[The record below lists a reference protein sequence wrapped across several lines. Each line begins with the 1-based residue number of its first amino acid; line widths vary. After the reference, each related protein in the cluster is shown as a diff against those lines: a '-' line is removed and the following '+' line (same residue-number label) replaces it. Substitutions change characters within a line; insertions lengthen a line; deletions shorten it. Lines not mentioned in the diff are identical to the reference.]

1 MMDKEKSYTRERITN
16 LDFIRGFALLGILVM
31 NVIAFGLPLTATTN
45 PSTYGIENI
54 LDWTV
59 LVISSV
65 FFEYKMMGLFSMLF
79 GVGIMIFLENAEKKT
94 SKPKTLAIWRNF
106 LLLCFGLLHYTIW
119 IGDVLA
125 PYAVCAFLLILFPDV
140 KKPILILLAI
150 VFLIIAFIFI
160 TNYFSSL
167 FDSNGNLVSQEEWVL
182 LASEGGE
189 LSYGKFWFPDSES
202 FGNLVGMWWYIG
214 AFFRAISLMLFGIL
228 LYKLNIIQGKKNI
241 VFYKKIAVYGFSV
254 GLPLSI
260 YSIYLLVSTD
270 YDPSVLF
277 ISNIFNTLSVI
288 PMVLGYTGVLT
299 ILNLKLRDS
308 ISTRLQACGKLA
320 FTNYITQTL
329 FGVFFIGAFR
339 LDTFSRSELIIFVFL
354 VWIIQ
359 IAWSK
364 PILEKF
370 NYGPLEWVWRKLT
383 YRFIKI

>member
-1 MMDKEKSYTRERITN
+1 MEKENNFARTRITN
-16 LDFIRGFALLGILVM
+16 LDFIRGFALLGILVI
-31 NVIAFGLPLTATTN
+31 NIIAFGLPLTATTN
-45 PSTYGIENI
+45 PSTFGIENT
-54 LDWTV
+54 LDWMV
-59 LVISSV
+59 LIISSV
-65 FFEYKMMGLFSMLF
+65 FFEFKMMGLFSMLF
-79 GVGIMIFLENAEKKT
+79 GVGIIIFLENAEKKT

-106 LLLCFGLLHYTIW
+106 ILFCFGLIHMSIW

-125 PYAVCAFLLILFPDV
+125 PYAICAFLLIIFPDV
-140 KKPILILLAI
+140 KKPILIFLAI
-150 VFLIIAFIFI
+150 VFLMIAFIVI

-167 FDSNGNLVSQEEWVL
+167 YDTNGNLISDEEWIL

>member
-1 MMDKEKSYTRERITN
+1 MAKDINYTKERITN

-45 PSTYGIENI
+45 PSTYGIDNI

-79 GVGIMIFLENAEKKT
+79 GVGIMIFLENARNKT

-106 LLLCFGLLHYTIW
+106 LLLCFGLLHFSIW
-119 IGDVLA
+119 VGDVLA
-125 PYAVCAFLLILFPDV
+125 PYAICAFLLIIFPDV
-140 KKPILILLAI
+140 KKPILIFLAI
-150 VFLIIAFIFI
+150 VFLMIAFIVI

-167 FDSNGNLVSQEEWVL
+167 YDTNGNLISDEEWIL

>member
-1 MMDKEKSYTRERITN
+1 MENKNNFARSRITN
-16 LDFIRGFALLGILVM
+16 LDFIRGFALLGILVI
-31 NVIAFGLPLTATTN
+31 NIIAFGLPLTATTN
-45 PSTYGIENI
+45 PSTFGIENT
-54 LDWTV
+54 LDWMV
-59 LVISSV
+59 LIISSV
-65 FFEYKMMGLFSMLF
+65 FFEFKMMGLFSMLF
-79 GVGIMIFLENAEKKT
+79 GVGIIIFLENAEKKT

-106 LLLCFGLLHYTIW
+106 ILLCFGLIHMSIW

-125 PYAVCAFLLILFPDV
+125 PYAICAFLLIIFPDV
-140 KKPILILLAI
+140 KKPILIFIAI
-150 VFLIIAFIFI
+150 IFLMIAFIVI

-167 FDSNGNLVSQEEWVL
+167 YDTNGNLISQEEWVL

-202 FGNLVGMWWYIG
+202 FGNLVGMWWFIG

-228 LYKLNIIQGKKNI
+228 LYKLNIIQGNKDI
-241 VFYKKIAVYGFSV
+241 SFYKKISVYGLSI
-254 GLPLSI
+254 GLPLSV
-260 YSIYLLVSTD
+260 YSIYLLVSTR
-270 YDPSVLF
+270 YDPSVVF

-288 PMVLGYTGVLT
+288 PMVLGYTGILT

-308 ISTRLQACGKLA
+308 ISARLQACGKLA

-329 FGVFFIGAFR
+329 FGVFLIGSFG

-364 PILEKF
+364 PILDKF
-370 NYGPLEWVWRKLT
+370 NYGPLEWIWRKLT

>member
-1 MMDKEKSYTRERITN
+1 MEIEINFARSRITN
-16 LDFIRGFALLGILVM
+16 LDFIRGFALLGILVI
-31 NVIAFGLPLTATTN
+31 NIIAFGLPLTATSN
-45 PSTYGIENI
+45 PSTFGIENTF
-54 LDWTV
+54 DWIV
-59 LVISSV
+59 LIISSV

-79 GVGIMIFLENAEKKT
+79 GVGIIIFLENAEKKT

-106 LLLCFGLLHYTIW
+106 ILLCFGLIHMSIW

-125 PYAVCAFLLILFPDV
+125 PYAICAFLLIIFPDV
-140 KKPILILLAI
+140 KKPILIFLAI
-150 VFLIIAFIFI
+150 VFLMIAFIVI

-167 FDSNGNLVSQEEWVL
+167 YDTNGNLISEEEWVL

-260 YSIYLLVSTD
+260 YSIYLLVSTN

-308 ISTRLQACGKLA
+308 ISIRLQACGKLA

>member
-1 MMDKEKSYTRERITN
+1 MEIENRYISSRITN
-16 LDFIRGFALLGILVM
+16 LDFIRGFALLGILVL

-54 LDWTV
+54 LDWVV
-59 LVISSV
+59 LVVSSV

-106 LLLCFGLLHYTIW
+106 LLLCFGLLHYSIW

-125 PYAVCAFLLILFPDV
+125 PYAICAFLLIIFPDV
-140 KKPILILLAI
+140 KKPILILSVI
-150 VFLIIAFIFI
+150 IFLIIAFIVI

-167 FDSNGNLVSQEEWVL
+167 YDSNGNLVSQEEWVL

-189 LSYGKFWFPDSES
+189 LSYGSIWFPDSEAP
-202 FGNLVGMWWYIG
+202 GNIIGMWWFIG
-214 AFFRAISLMLFGIL
+214 AFFRAITLMLFGIF
-228 LYKLNIIQGKKNI
+228 LYKLKIIQGNKEI
-241 VFYKKIAVYGFSV
+241 SFYKKISIYGFSI

-260 YSIYLLVSTD
+260 YSIYLLVSSG

-288 PMVLGYTGVLT
+288 PMVLGYIGVLT

-308 ISTRLQACGKLA
+308 ITERLRACGRLA
-320 FTNYITQTL
+320 FSNYIVQTI
-329 FGVFFIGAFR
+329 FGVFILGAFG
-339 LDTFSRSELIIFVFL
+339 LDTFSRAQLMIFVFI
-354 VWIIQ
+354 VWLIQ

-364 PILEKF
+364 PILDRF
-370 NYGPLEWVWRKLT
+370 NYGPLEWLWRKLT
-383 YRFIKI
+383 YRFI

>member
-1 MMDKEKSYTRERITN
+1 MEKENNFARTRITN
-16 LDFIRGFALLGILVM
+16 LDFIRGFALLGILVI
-31 NVIAFGLPLTATTN
+31 NIIAFGLPLTATSN
-45 PSTYGIENI
+45 PSTFGIENT

-59 LVISSV
+59 LIISSV

-79 GVGIMIFLENAEKKT
+79 GVGIIIFLENAEKKT

-106 LLLCFGLLHYTIW
+106 ILFCFGLIHMSIW

-125 PYAVCAFLLILFPDV
+125 PYAICAFLLIIFPDV
-140 KKPILILLAI
+140 KKPILIFLAI
-150 VFLIIAFIFI
+150 VFLMIAFIVI

-167 FDSNGNLVSQEEWVL
+167 YDTNGNLISQEEWIL

-241 VFYKKIAVYGFSV
+241 EFYKKIAVYGFSV

-277 ISNIFNTLSVI
+277 ISNIFNTFSVI

-320 FTNYITQTL
+320 FTNYIIQTL
-329 FGVFFIGAFR
+329 FGVFIIGAFR

-364 PILEKF
+364 PILDKF

-383 YRFIKI
+383 YRFIKV

>member
-1 MMDKEKSYTRERITN
+1 MEKEDNFARTRITN
-16 LDFIRGFALLGILVM
+16 LDFIRGFALLGILII
-31 NVIAFGLPLTATTN
+31 NIIAFGLPLTATTN
-45 PSTYGIENI
+45 PSTFGIENT
-54 LDWTV
+54 LDRMV
-59 LVISSV
+59 MIISSV

-79 GVGIMIFLENAEKKT
+79 GVGIIIFLENAEKKT

-106 LLLCFGLLHYTIW
+106 ILLCFGLIHMSIW

-125 PYAVCAFLLILFPDV
+125 PYAICAFLLIIFPDV
-140 KKPILILLAI
+140 KKPILIFLAI
-150 VFLIIAFIFI
+150 VFLMIAFIVI

-167 FDSNGNLVSQEEWVL
+167 YDTNGNLISEEEWIL

>member
-1 MMDKEKSYTRERITN
+1 MNSNLRITN

-45 PSTYGIENI
+45 SSTYGIENT
-54 LDWTV
+54 LDWIV

-79 GVGIMIFLENAEKKT
+79 GVGIMIFLENARKKT

-106 LLLCFGLLHYTIW
+106 LLLCFGLLHFSIW
-119 IGDVLA
+119 VGDVLA
-125 PYAVCAFLLILFPDV
+125 PYAICAFLLIIFPDV
-140 KKPILILLAI
+140 KKPILIFLAI
-150 VFLIIAFIFI
+150 VFLMIAFIVI

-167 FDSNGNLVSQEEWVL
+167 YDTNGNLISEEEWIL

>member
-1 MMDKEKSYTRERITN
+1 MEKENNFAKTRITN
-16 LDFIRGFALLGILVM
+16 LDFIRGFALLGILVI
-31 NVIAFGLPLTATTN
+31 NIIAFGLPLTATTN
-45 PSTYGIENI
+45 PSTFGIENT
-54 LDWTV
+54 LDWMV
-59 LVISSV
+59 LIISSV
-65 FFEYKMMGLFSMLF
+65 FFEFKMMGLFSMLF
-79 GVGIMIFLENAEKKT
+79 GVGIIIFLENAEKKT

-106 LLLCFGLLHYTIW
+106 ILLCFGLIHMSIW

-125 PYAVCAFLLILFPDV
+125 PYAICAFLLIIFPDV
-140 KKPILILLAI
+140 KKPILIFLAI
-150 VFLIIAFIFI
+150 VFLMIAFIVI

-167 FDSNGNLVSQEEWVL
+167 YDTNGNLISEEEWIL

>member
-1 MMDKEKSYTRERITN
+1 MEIEINFARSRITN
-16 LDFIRGFALLGILVM
+16 LDFIRGFALLGILVI
-31 NVIAFGLPLTATTN
+31 NIIAFGLPLTATSN
-45 PSTYGIENI
+45 PSTFGIDNT

-59 LVISSV
+59 LIISSV

-79 GVGIMIFLENAEKKT
+79 GVGIIIFLENAEKKT

-106 LLLCFGLLHYTIW
+106 ILLCFGLIHMSIW

-125 PYAVCAFLLILFPDV
+125 PYAICAFLLIIFPDV
-140 KKPILILLAI
+140 KKPILIFLAI
-150 VFLIIAFIFI
+150 VFLMIAFIVI

-167 FDSNGNLVSQEEWVL
+167 YDTNGNLISEEEWVL

-260 YSIYLLVSTD
+260 YSIYLLVSTN

-354 VWIIQ
+354 VWIVQ

>member
-1 MMDKEKSYTRERITN
+1 MDKENSYTRERITN

-45 PSTYGIENI
+45 PSTYGIDNI
-54 LDWTV
+54 LDWIV
-59 LVISSV
+59 LVVSSV

-79 GVGIMIFLENAEKKT
+79 GVGIMIFLENAKKKT

-106 LLLCFGLLHYTIW
+106 LLLCFGLLHYSIW

-125 PYAVCAFLLILFPDV
+125 PYAICAFLLIIFPDV
-140 KKPILILLAI
+140 KKPILILSVI
-150 VFLIIAFIFI
+150 IFLIIAFIVI

-167 FDSNGNLVSQEEWVL
+167 YDSNGNLVSQEEWVL

-189 LSYGKFWFPDSES
+189 LSYGSIWFPDSEAP
-202 FGNLVGMWWYIG
+202 GNIIGMWWFIG
-214 AFFRAISLMLFGIL
+214 AFFRAITLMLFGIF
-228 LYKLNIIQGKKNI
+228 LYKLKIIQGNKEI
-241 VFYKKIAVYGFSV
+241 SFYKKISIYGFSI

-260 YSIYLLVSTD
+260 YSIYLLVSSG

-288 PMVLGYTGVLT
+288 PMVIGYIGVLT

-308 ISTRLQACGKLA
+308 ITDRLRACGRLA
-320 FTNYITQTL
+320 FSNYIVQTI
-329 FGVFFIGAFR
+329 FGVFILGAFG
-339 LDTFSRSELIIFVFL
+339 LDTFSRAQLMIFVFM
-354 VWIIQ
+354 VWVIQ

-364 PILEKF
+364 PILDRF
-370 NYGPLEWVWRKLT
+370 NYGPLEWLWRKLT
-383 YRFIKI
+383 YRFI

>member
-1 MMDKEKSYTRERITN
+1 MMDKENSYTRERITN

-79 GVGIMIFLENAEKKT
+79 GVGIMIFLENARKKT

-106 LLLCFGLLHYTIW
+106 LLLCFGLLHYSIW

-150 VFLIIAFIFI
+150 VFLIIAFIVI

-167 FDSNGNLVSQEEWVL
+167 FDSSGNLISQEEWVL

-189 LSYGKFWFPDSES
+189 LSYGSIWFPDSEAP
-202 FGNLVGMWWYIG
+202 GNIIGMWWFMG
-214 AFFRAISLMLFGIL
+214 AFFRAITLMLFGIF
-228 LYKLNIIQGKKNI
+228 LYKLKIIQGNKEI
-241 VFYKKIAVYGFSV
+241 SFYKKISIYGFSI

-260 YSIYLLVSTD
+260 YSIYLLVSSG

-288 PMVLGYTGVLT
+288 PMVLGYIGVLT
-299 ILNLKLRDS
+299 ILNLKLKDS
-308 ISTRLQACGKLA
+308 ITDRLRACGRLA
-320 FTNYITQTL
+320 FSNYIVQTI
-329 FGVFFIGAFR
+329 FGVFILGAFG
-339 LDTFSRSELIIFVFL
+339 LDTFSRAQLMIFVFM
-354 VWIIQ
+354 VWVIQ

-364 PILEKF
+364 PILDRF
-370 NYGPLEWVWRKLT
+370 NYGPLEWLWRKLT
-383 YRFIKI
+383 YRFI

>member
-1 MMDKEKSYTRERITN
+1 MEKENNFARTRITN
-16 LDFIRGFALLGILVM
+16 LDFIRGFALLGILVI
-31 NVIAFGLPLTATTN
+31 NIIAFGLPLTATTN
-45 PSTYGIENI
+45 PSTFGIENT
-54 LDWTV
+54 LDWMV
-59 LVISSV
+59 LIISSV
-65 FFEYKMMGLFSMLF
+65 FFEFKMMGLFSMLF
-79 GVGIMIFLENAEKKT
+79 GVGIIIFLENAEKKT

-106 LLLCFGLLHYTIW
+106 ILLCFGLIHMSIW

-125 PYAVCAFLLILFPDV
+125 PYAICAFLLIIFPDV
-140 KKPILILLAI
+140 KKPILIFLAI
-150 VFLIIAFIFI
+150 VFLMIAFIVI

-167 FDSNGNLVSQEEWVL
+167 YDTNGNLISDEEWIL

-241 VFYKKIAVYGFSV
+241 VFYKKISVYGFSV

>member
-1 MMDKEKSYTRERITN
+1 MEIENRYISSRITN
-16 LDFIRGFALLGILVM
+16 LDFIRGFALLGILVL

-54 LDWTV
+54 LDWVV
-59 LVISSV
+59 LVVSSV

-94 SKPKTLAIWRNF
+94 SKPKTLAVWRNF
-106 LLLCFGLLHYTIW
+106 LLLCFGLLHYSIW

-125 PYAVCAFLLILFPDV
+125 PYAICAFLLIIFPDV
-140 KKPILILLAI
+140 KKPILILSVI
-150 VFLIIAFIFI
+150 IFLIIAFIVI

-167 FDSNGNLVSQEEWVL
+167 YDSNGNLVSQEEWVL

-189 LSYGKFWFPDSES
+189 LSYGSIWFPDSEAP
-202 FGNLVGMWWYIG
+202 GNIIGMWWFIG
-214 AFFRAISLMLFGIL
+214 AFFRAITLMLFGIF
-228 LYKLNIIQGKKNI
+228 LYKLKIIQGNKGI
-241 VFYKKIAVYGFSV
+241 SFYKKISIYGFSI

-260 YSIYLLVSTD
+260 YSIYLLVSSG

-288 PMVLGYTGVLT
+288 PMVLGYIGVLT

-308 ISTRLQACGKLA
+308 ITERLRACGRLA
-320 FTNYITQTL
+320 FSNYIVQTI
-329 FGVFFIGAFR
+329 FGVFILGAFG
-339 LDTFSRSELIIFVFL
+339 LDTFSRAQLMIFVFI
-354 VWIIQ
+354 VWLIQ

-364 PILEKF
+364 PILDRF
-370 NYGPLEWVWRKLT
+370 NYGPLEWLWRKLT
-383 YRFIKI
+383 YRFI

>member
-1 MMDKEKSYTRERITN
+1 MEIENRYTSSRITN
-16 LDFIRGFALLGILVM
+16 LDFIRGFALLGILVL

-54 LDWTV
+54 LDWVV
-59 LVISSV
+59 LVVSSV

-106 LLLCFGLLHYTIW
+106 LLLCFGLLHYSIW

-125 PYAVCAFLLILFPDV
+125 PYAICAFLLIIFPDV
-140 KKPILILLAI
+140 KKPILILSVI
-150 VFLIIAFIFI
+150 IFLIIAFIVI

-167 FDSNGNLVSQEEWVL
+167 YDSNGNLVSQEEWVL

-189 LSYGKFWFPDSES
+189 LSYGSIWFPDSETP
-202 FGNLVGMWWYIG
+202 GNIIGMWWFIG
-214 AFFRAISLMLFGIL
+214 AFFRAITLMLFGIF
-228 LYKLNIIQGKKNI
+228 LYKLKIIQGNKEI
-241 VFYKKIAVYGFSV
+241 SFYKKISIYGFSI

-260 YSIYLLVSTD
+260 YSIYLLVSSG

-288 PMVLGYTGVLT
+288 PMVLGYIGVLT

-308 ISTRLQACGKLA
+308 ITERLRACGRLA
-320 FTNYITQTL
+320 FSNYIVQTI
-329 FGVFFIGAFR
+329 FGVFILGAFG
-339 LDTFSRSELIIFVFL
+339 LDTFSRAQLMIFVFI
-354 VWIIQ
+354 VWLIQ

-364 PILEKF
+364 PILDRF
-370 NYGPLEWVWRKLT
+370 NYGPLEWLWRKLT
-383 YRFIKI
+383 YRFI

>member
-1 MMDKEKSYTRERITN
+1 MEIEINFARSRITN
-16 LDFIRGFALLGILVM
+16 LDFIRGFALLGILVI
-31 NVIAFGLPLTATTN
+31 NIIAFGLPLTATSN
-45 PSTYGIENI
+45 PSTFGIDNT

-59 LVISSV
+59 LIISSV

-79 GVGIMIFLENAEKKT
+79 GVGIMIFLENAQEKT
-94 SKPKTLAIWRNF
+94 TKPKTLAIWRNF
-106 LLLCFGLLHYTIW
+106 ILLCFGLIHMSIW

-125 PYAVCAFLLILFPDV
+125 PYAICAFLLIIFPDV
-140 KKPILILLAI
+140 KKPILIFIAI
-150 VFLIIAFIFI
+150 VFLMIAFIVI

-167 FDSNGNLVSQEEWVL
+167 YDTNGNLISQEEWVL

-228 LYKLNIIQGKKNI
+228 LYKLNIIQGKKDI
-241 VFYKKIAVYGFSV
+241 LFYKKMAIFGYSV

-299 ILNLKLRDS
+299 ILNFKLRDS
-308 ISTRLQACGKLA
+308 ISSRLQACGKLA

-329 FGVFFIGAFR
+329 FGVFLLGAFG

-354 VWIIQ
+354 VWIVQ

>member
-1 MMDKEKSYTRERITN
+1 MEKENNLARKRITN
-16 LDFIRGFALLGILVM
+16 LDFIRGFALLGILVI
-31 NVIAFGLPLTATTN
+31 NIIAFGLPLTATSN
-45 PSTYGIENI
+45 PSTFGIENA

-59 LVISSV
+59 LIISSV

-79 GVGIMIFLENAEKKT
+79 GVGIIIFLENAKIKT

-106 LLLCFGLLHYTIW
+106 ILLCFGLIHMSIW

-125 PYAVCAFLLILFPDV
+125 PYAICAFLLIIFPDV
-140 KKPILILLAI
+140 KKPILIFIAI
-150 VFLIIAFIFI
+150 IFLMIAFIVI

-167 FDSNGNLVSQEEWVL
+167 YDTNGNLISQEEWVL

-202 FGNLVGMWWYIG
+202 FGNLVGMWWFIG

-228 LYKLNIIQGKKNI
+228 LYKLNIIQGNKDI
-241 VFYKKIAVYGFSV
+241 SFYKKISVYGLSI
-254 GLPLSI
+254 GLPLSV
-260 YSIYLLVSTD
+260 YSIYLLVSTS
-270 YDPSVLF
+270 YDPSVVF

-288 PMVLGYTGVLT
+288 PMVLGYTGILT

-308 ISTRLQACGKLA
+308 ISARLQACGKLA

-329 FGVFFIGAFR
+329 FGVFLIGSFG

-364 PILEKF
+364 PILDKF
-370 NYGPLEWVWRKLT
+370 NYGPLEWIWRKLT

>member
-1 MMDKEKSYTRERITN
+1 MEKENNFARTRITN
-16 LDFIRGFALLGILVM
+16 LDFIRGFALLGILVI
-31 NVIAFGLPLTATTN
+31 NIIAFGLPLTATTN
-45 PSTYGIENI
+45 PSTFGIENT
-54 LDWTV
+54 LDWMV
-59 LVISSV
+59 LIISSV
-65 FFEYKMMGLFSMLF
+65 FFEFKMMGLFSMLF
-79 GVGIMIFLENAEKKT
+79 GVGIIIFLENAEKKT

-106 LLLCFGLLHYTIW
+106 ILLCFGLIHMSIW

-125 PYAVCAFLLILFPDV
+125 PYAICAFLLIIFPDV
-140 KKPILILLAI
+140 KKPILIFLAI
-150 VFLIIAFIFI
+150 VFLMIAFIVI

-167 FDSNGNLVSQEEWVL
+167 YDTNGNLISDEEWIL

-354 VWIIQ
+354 VWIVQ

-383 YRFIKI
+383 YRFIKV

>member
-1 MMDKEKSYTRERITN
+1 MPSATRISN

-106 LLLCFGLLHYTIW
+106 LLFCFGLLHLSIW
-119 IGDVLA
+119 EGDILA
-125 PYAVCAFLLILFPDV
+125 PYAICAFLLIIFPDV
-140 KKPILILLAI
+140 KKPILLLSAI
-150 VFLIIAFIFI
+150 VLLIIASIVI

-167 FDSNGNLVSQEEWVL
+167 YDTSGNLISQEEWVL
-182 LASEGGE
+182 LVSEGGE
-189 LSYGKFWFPDSES
+189 LSYGNIWFPDSES
-202 FGNLVGMWWYIG
+202 PGNLIGMWWYIG
-214 AFFRAISLMLFGIL
+214 AFFRAITLMLFGIL
-228 LYKLNIIQGKKNI
+228 LYKLNIIQGNKDI
-241 VFYKKIAVYGFSV
+241 SFYKKISVYGFSI

-260 YSIYLLVSTD
+260 YSIYLLVSSG

-308 ISTRLQACGKLA
+308 ITDRLRACGKMA
-320 FTNYITQTL
+320 FTNYITQTI
-329 FGVFFIGAFR
+329 FGVFFLGAFG
-339 LDTFSRSELIIFVFL
+339 LDTFSRSELMIFVFL

-370 NYGPLEWVWRKLT
+370 NYGPLEWIWRKLT
-383 YRFIKI
+383 YRFI

>member
-1 MMDKEKSYTRERITN
+1 MEKENNFARTRITN
-16 LDFIRGFALLGILVM
+16 LDFIRGFALLGILVI
-31 NVIAFGLPLTATTN
+31 NIIAFGLPLTATTN
-45 PSTYGIENI
+45 PSTFGIENTF
-54 LDWTV
+54 DWMV
-59 LVISSV
+59 LIISSV
-65 FFEYKMMGLFSMLF
+65 FFEFKMMGLFSMLF
-79 GVGIMIFLENAEKKT
+79 GVGIIIFLENAEKKT

-106 LLLCFGLLHYTIW
+106 ILLCFGLIHMSIW

-125 PYAVCAFLLILFPDV
+125 PYAICAFLLIIFPDV
-140 KKPILILLAI
+140 KKPILIFLAI
-150 VFLIIAFIFI
+150 VFLMIAFIVI

-167 FDSNGNLVSQEEWVL
+167 YDTNGNLISEEEWIL

-241 VFYKKIAVYGFSV
+241 VFYKKISVYGFSV

>member
-1 MMDKEKSYTRERITN
+1 MVSRITN

-45 PSTYGIENI
+45 SSTYGIDNI
-54 LDWTV
+54 LDWIV
-59 LVISSV
+59 LVVSSV

-106 LLLCFGLLHYTIW
+106 LLFCFGLLHLSIW
-119 IGDVLA
+119 EGDILA
-125 PYAVCAFLLILFPDV
+125 PYAICAFLLIIFPDV
-140 KKPILILLAI
+140 KKPILLLSAI
-150 VFLIIAFIFI
+150 VLLIIASIVI

-167 FDSNGNLVSQEEWVL
+167 YDTSGNLISQEEWVL
-182 LASEGGE
+182 LVSEGGE
-189 LSYGKFWFPDSES
+189 LSYGNIWFPDSES
-202 FGNLVGMWWYIG
+202 PGNLIGMWWYIG
-214 AFFRAISLMLFGIL
+214 AFFRAITLMLFGIL
-228 LYKLNIIQGKKNI
+228 LYKLNIIQGNKDI
-241 VFYKKIAVYGFSV
+241 SFYKKISVYGFSI

-260 YSIYLLVSTD
+260 YSIYLLVSSG

-308 ISTRLQACGKLA
+308 ITDRLRACGKMA
-320 FTNYITQTL
+320 FTNYITQTI
-329 FGVFFIGAFR
+329 FGVFFLGAFG
-339 LDTFSRSELIIFVFL
+339 LDTFSRSELMIFVFL

-370 NYGPLEWVWRKLT
+370 NYGPLEWIWRKLT
-383 YRFIKI
+383 YRFI